1 MDLNEAKAYL
11 RITSNND
18 DELLQSLQQAAQLYI
33 TNTTGKQYDDTNE
46 LHKLL
51 CKLLI
56 VHWYE
61 HRDSIDTTT
70 GAAVVPH
77 SVDALLNHIANC
89 QLYPESGETP

>member
-1 MDLNEAKAYL
+1 MQLSEIKTYL
-11 RITSNND
+11 HIVTDVD

-33 TNTTGKQYDDTNE
+33 TNTTGKAYDDTNE

-56 VHWYE
+56 VCWYE
-61 HRDSIDTTT
+61 HRDAIDTTQ
-70 GAAVVPH
+70 GAAVIPH

-89 QLYPESGETP
+89 QLYGDAS

>member
-1 MDLNEAKAYL
+1 MQLSEIKTYL
-11 RITSNND
+11 HIVTDVD

-33 TNTTGKQYDDTNE
+33 ENTTGKKYDDTNE

-56 VHWYE
+56 THFYE
-61 HRDSIDTTT
+61 HRDAIDTTT

-77 SVDALLNHIANC
+77 SIDALMYHIANC
-89 QLYPESGETP
+89 QLYSESETP

>member
-1 MDLNEAKAYL
+1 MQTSEIKTYL
-11 RITSNND
+11 HIVTDVD
-18 DELLQSLQQAAQLYI
+18 DDLLQSLQQAAQLYI
-33 TNTTGKQYDDTNE
+33 ENTTGKQYDDNNE

-89 QLYPESGETP
+89 QLYSEAAQP

>member
-1 MDLNEAKAYL
+1 MQLSEVKTYL
-11 RITSNND
+11 HIVTDVD

-33 TNTTGKQYDDTNE
+33 TNTTGKQYDDNNE

-51 CKLLI
+51 CKLLV

-61 HRDSIDTTT
+61 HRDSIDTTQ

-77 SVDALLNHIANC
+77 SIDALMYHIANC
-89 QLYPESGETP
+89 QLYSESETS